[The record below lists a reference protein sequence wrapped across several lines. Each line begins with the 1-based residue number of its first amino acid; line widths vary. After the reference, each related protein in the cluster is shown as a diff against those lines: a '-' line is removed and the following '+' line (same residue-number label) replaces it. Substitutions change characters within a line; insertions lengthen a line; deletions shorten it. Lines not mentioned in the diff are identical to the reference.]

1 MNNQFNT
8 SNWTGRTHRSR
19 NEAFGPYSDSYH
31 QHDQIPISAIIGAV
45 IGFLVFM
52 AAFWTLAAW
61 F

>member
-8 SNWTGRTHRSR
+8 SNWTGRMHRTR

-31 QHDQIPISAIIGAV
+31 QHEPHPISVIIGAV
-45 IGFLVFM
+45 VGFLAFV
-52 AAFWTLAAW
+52 ATFWTLAAW